1 MASWRRSFRLHLT
14 GGTVDRD
21 VDDEIAFH
29 VETLTE
35 ELIEEGM
42 VPHAARE
49 EAMRR
54 FGDQARVR
62 RDCVEIGRRR
72 QKAKHRVEV
81 LSELKQDAAF
91 ALRQF
96 RFAPGL
102 SLIAVLTLALG
113 IGSTAAIFSVLHAVV
128 LRPLP
133 LPHPERIVHLWSLE
147 RGEQRSLSPGN
158 FFAFRNETRSLEH
171 VSALQNA
178 GFNLTGDGLPERI
191 LGARVSASYFAAFQA
206 RPALGRVFSEAEDQ
220 PGREQVVV
228 LSSRLWHDRFG
239 ADPGIVGRPIRLN
252 GLPYTVVGVMP
263 ASFSLRTDGPQMWAP
278 MALETEKATEFSNN
292 YLQVFGRLRPG
303 TSLQE
308 AQSEVTALARR
319 LEERFPDDNKG
330 KGALLEGFADRL
342 VGGYRERFLI
352 LLGAVGC
359 VLLIACVNVS
369 NLLLARGAA
378 RSREIA
384 IRAALGAGRGR
395 IVRQLL
401 TESLVLGLAGAAAGL
416 ALAYGG
422 VRFLVAISPPGVPRL
437 EQAAI
442 DGTVLAFLLAVSLA
456 ASLAVGLM
464 PALRTTRPDLQGMLK
479 EGGRSLG
486 GSPRDRVRST
496 LLVTE
501 VALALVL
508 LAGAGLLIRSAIR
521 LQQVEMGFDPEG
533 VLTAQ
538 ISLPSGDYPD
548 NSRIVATAQRILEEV
563 QHLPGVESAAAA
575 SILPF
580 SRWNTSSTLTI
591 EGKVTKERSEQ
602 IDGNTRVVTPGYLS
616 TLGVPRLRGRDFT
629 PADREDAPRVVA
641 INATLARMAW
651 PGENPIGKRLA
662 YSATDD
668 EPDWLEVVA
677 VVGDFR
683 QGRLERAVQPE
694 LYLPL
699 PQAVG
704 FLQNGNGAS
713 LAIVAKAS
721 AQAPARPWARRG
733 SDPSTLAEPLRRAVQ
748 AVDPRLPVFDLKTL
762 NDLRAATVAL
772 ARFNTLLLTAL
783 GLIGLVLAAVGI
795 YGVIAYFVSQRTSE
809 IGLRMA
815 LGATKGKVLAMIVLG
830 AMRPVIVGL
839 VLGLAGAF
847 AVTRAIAGL
856 LFEVTATDPATF
868 AGVLVVLTAAALLAS
883 WLPAR
888 RAARVDPTRAL
899 AP

>member
-1 MASWRRSFRLHLT
+1 MASWRRSFRLHLK

-29 VETLTE
+29 VETLTA

-42 VPHAARE
+42 TPHAARE
-49 EAMRR
+49 EAQRR
-54 FGDQARVR
+54 FGDLARVR

-72 QKAKHRVEV
+72 QKAKRRIEV
-81 LSELKQDAAF
+81 LSELRQDAAF
-91 ALRQF
+91 ALRQL

-133 LPHPERIVHLWSLE
+133 FPHPERIVHLWSLE
-147 RGEQRSLSPGN
+147 RGEERSLSPGN

-171 VSALQNA
+171 LSALQNA
-178 GFNLTGDGLPERI
+178 SFNLTGDGPPERI
-191 LGARVSASYFAAFQA
+191 LGARVSAGYFAAFQA

-220 PGREQVVV
+220 PSREQVVV
-228 LSSRLWHDRFG
+228 ISSRLWHDRFG
-239 ADPGIVGRPIRLN
+239 ADPGVVGRPIRLN

-263 ASFSLRTDGPQMWAP
+263 ASFSLRADGPQVWAP

-303 TSLQE
+303 ISLQE

-319 LEERFPDDNKG
+319 LEERAPDDNKG
-330 KGALLEGFADRL
+330 KGALLGGFADRL
-342 VGGYRERFLI
+342 VGGYRERFLV

-442 DGTVLAFLLAVSLA
+442 DGTALAFLLAVSLA

-538 ISLPSGDYPD
+538 ISLPSSDYPD
-548 NSRIVATAQRILEEV
+548 NSRIVATAQRIVEEV
-563 QHLPGVESAAAA
+563 EHLPGVESAAAA

-616 TLGVPRLRGRDFT
+616 TLKVPRLRGRDFT

-651 PGENPIGKRLA
+651 PGEDPIGKRLA
-662 YSATDD
+662 YSSTDD
-668 EPDWLEVVA
+668 KPDWLEVVA

-713 LAIVAKAS
+713 VAIVAKAS
-721 AQAPARPWARRG
+721 GKA
-733 SDPSTLAEPLRRAVQ
+733 DPSTLAEPLRRAVQ
-748 AVDPRLPVFDLKTL
+748 AVDPRLPVFDLKTM
-762 NDLRAATVAL
+762 NQLRAATVAL
-772 ARFNTLLLTAL
+772 TRFNTLLLTAL

-815 LGATKGKVLAMIVLG
+815 LGATKGKVLAMIVLQ
-830 AMRPVIVGL
+830 AMRPVVVGL
-839 VLGLAGAF
+839 ILGLGGAF
-847 AVTRAIAGL
+847 VAARAITGL
-856 LFEVTATDPATF
+856 LFGITANDPATF
-868 AGVLVVLTAAALLAS
+868 TGVLVVLTAAALLAS